1 MGADDGAFEL
11 LSNAPH
17 QVDGSIVGHVTQQGQ
32 ARIARFS
39 RISAMRTGGTS
50 DEPRDRNSVQ
60 SVENAMEVLK
70 TLARSD
76 TPLSPAEIAQETG
89 LTRTQVHRLLRA
101 LEKSSA
107 VARHPGTPTYALGH
121 LAQVLATA
129 NDHHRLWRVLAAGP
143 MSELR
148 ARCGGET
155 VSLYLP
161 VNAAEFMCIEMLPAS
176 HGVRHVETLYQPIQ
190 MSLGATS
197 SVFLAAAVQ
206 RHGWDVLP
214 AMLMGRLSTERFDA
228 MLRLV
233 QSFLD
238 RGYAVSSG
246 LRIAGLTAIAAP
258 VRGPFGRTVAALTV
272 SGVDERFECEERP
285 TWIAALLETADELS
299 RRFAGDISGN
309 DLSR

>member
-1 MGADDGAFEL
+1 
-11 LSNAPH
+11 
-17 QVDGSIVGHVTQQGQ
+17 
-32 ARIARFS
+32 
-39 RISAMRTGGTS
+39 MRTGDAT
-50 DEPRDRNSVQ
+50 EARDRNSVQ
-60 SVENAMEVLK
+60 SVENAMDVLK
-70 TLARSD
+70 ALAKSD
-76 TPLSPAEIAQETG
+76 VPLSPAEIATATG

-107 VARHPGTPTYALGH
+107 VARNAGTPTYALGH

-129 NDHHRLWRVLAAGP
+129 NDHHRLWRVLAAAP
-143 MSELR
+143 MYDLR

-161 VNAAEFMCIEMLPAS
+161 VNAAEFMCIEMLPAL

-214 AMLMGRLSTERFDA
+214 AMLAGRLSPERFDA
-228 MLRLV
+228 MRRLV

-238 RGYAVSSG
+238 RGYASSSG
-246 LRIAGLTAIAAP
+246 LRIAGLSAIAVP

-272 SGVDERFECEERP
+272 SGVDERFTSEERP
-285 TWIAALLETADELS
+285 QWIAALLETAEELS

-309 DLSR
+309 APSR